1 MNQQHRWLIGEVS
14 LEKEARGKYMRQDE
28 EEIKK
33 KKKALMLLLKIVR
46 EDVIIYSLHLLQ
58 GQEKSTDAV

>member
-33 KKKALMLLLKIVR
+33 KR
-46 EDVIIYSLHLLQ
+46 RH
-58 GQEKSTDAV
+58 

>member
-1 MNQQHRWLIGEVS
+1 MNQQHRWLISEVS
-14 LEKEARGKYMRQDE
+14 LEKEARGKYMRRGE
-28 EEIKK
+28 GEIKK
-33 KKKALMLLLKIVR
+33 KKAVMLLLKIAR

>member
-28 EEIKK
+28 EDIKK
-33 KKKALMLLLKIVR
+33 KEGTNVTA
-46 EDVIIYSLHLLQ
+46 ENS
-58 GQEKSTDAV
+58 